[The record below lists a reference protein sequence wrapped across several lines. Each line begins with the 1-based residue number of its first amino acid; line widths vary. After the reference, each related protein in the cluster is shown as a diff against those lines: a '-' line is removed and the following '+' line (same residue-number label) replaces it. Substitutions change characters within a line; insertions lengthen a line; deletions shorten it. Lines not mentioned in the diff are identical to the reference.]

1 MQTWLSLSSQ
11 AGCVLSATTPEGL
24 SLPLILTIH
33 PPLCVPGGEAN
44 TIVRKAGPVMWL
56 LVLALLAPLAT
67 AGQQVKW
74 IPRPGAGLGDW
85 QVAAGPPAFQHLQT
99 ARYVQERVVA
109 LVAPTSIGISK

>member
-1 MQTWLSLSSQ
+1 MQTWLSIK

-85 QVAAGPPAFQHLQT
+85 QAVTSSGDGKVLLALQHFN
-99 ARYVQERVVA
+99 
-109 LVAPTSIGISK
+109 TSRQPGTFKKV